1 MLIKLKPEYATDEQR
16 AAVAATAATTLPRA
30 EGVRDLRVCTAAD
43 ARTRREWDVCIQV
56 VLDDLDA
63 VERYRVDPVH
73 RAYSDVF
80 LRPMKARIHVY
91 AFERRAPEAS

>member
-1 MLIKLKPEYATDEQR
+1 
-16 AAVAATAATTLPRA
+16 
-30 EGVRDLRVCTAAD
+30 
-43 ARTRREWDVCIQV
+43 
-56 VLDDLDA
+56 
-63 VERYRVDPVH
+63 VH